1 MTKRVIAA
9 AVLSSLF
16 LGLTG
21 ASSRAL
27 ALATEHFGHE
37 PVPPGFVGVFDFRA
51 DALALANLKQRFYWY
66 EVNGN
71 PVFFYQGDAAALNE
85 ALRIFATLPQGEVV
99 LLPGPGRG
107 HSLDGKTAF
116 NYDWWLNV
124 PSGFHLEG
132 QPTLTVYIQAAA
144 PAMEP
149 DARKVARWLAD
160 LDSEMF
166 ATRSK
171 ASEELEKLGHDAGPA
186 LRRALEANPS
196 PEARRAIRQLLGQL
210 KGLDVREVR
219 IPKGVKVL
227 EVKDL
232 VARHR
237 GRLRSGDG
245 TARGY
250 AASALGDLANYTDV
264 VPDLI
269 AVLKEDK
276 HEYARRS
283 AAGALS
289 QLGKRAAMALPL
301 LKAGLSD
308 PDVNV
313 RNAFVYAIK
322 QIEDA
327 KEVKRDE
334 EQAAR
339 QKGLLEGISAYRRAL
354 PAGPGDE
361 RRERPQREGSRC

>member
-9 AVLSSLF
+9 AVLSSLV

-27 ALATEHFGHE
+27 AWATEHFSHE
-37 PVPPGFVGVFDFRA
+37 PVPPGFVRIFDLGA

-71 PVFFYQGDAAALNE
+71 PTFFYQGDAAALNE
-85 ALRIFATLPQGEVV
+85 ALRIFAALPQGEVV

-124 PSGFHLEG
+124 PFGFHLEG
-132 QPTLTVYIQAAA
+132 PPTLTVYIQAAA

-171 ASEELEKLGHDAGPA
+171 ASEELEKLGHDASPA
-186 LRRALEANPS
+186 LRRALAANPS

-219 IPKGVKVL
+219 MPKGAKVL

-232 VARHR
+232 VARYR
-237 GRLRSGDG
+237 GRLRSSDG

-250 AASALGDLANYTDV
+250 AASALGGLADYTDV

-269 AVLKEDK
+269 GVLKEDK
-276 HEYARRS
+276 HEDARRS

-289 QLGKRAAMALPL
+289 RLGKRAAMALPL

-327 KEVKRDE
+327 KEMKRDE

-339 QKGLLEGISAYRRAL
+339 QKALLEGISVYRRAL
-354 PAGPGDE
+354 PGPGDE
-361 RRERPQREGSRC
+361 GRERPQRGTR